1 MESVCRRLD
10 NKLFRYLDLAYVR
23 SIVAHHEEQ
32 PITLSLRFTQNHNRQ
47 THLGLRFRLT

>member
-32 PITLSLRFTQNHNRQ
+32 PITLSLRFAKNHDTQ
-47 THLGLRFRLT
+47 THLGLRFPLT